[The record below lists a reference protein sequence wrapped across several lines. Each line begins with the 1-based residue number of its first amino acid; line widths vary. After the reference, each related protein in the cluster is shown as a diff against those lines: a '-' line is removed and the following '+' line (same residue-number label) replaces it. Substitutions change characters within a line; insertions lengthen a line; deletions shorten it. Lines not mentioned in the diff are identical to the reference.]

1 MDFSSLFN
9 YPGKKEEIKQEEFIF
24 MSDLSADDWLKI
36 FDLTEIYIFK
46 KGEIVVHSGDTE
58 RVLYIVKSGFLEVF
72 IPQKNK
78 TTGKKINNVNE
89 GSVFGELSFFDGRP
103 RSASVRAITDG
114 EIMSLSISAFEIL
127 SARDPELSRKML
139 LDLARILSIRI
150 RQLTFKLI
158 EL

>member
-1 MDFSSLFN
+1 M
-9 YPGKKEEIKQEEFIF
+9 YKRQ
-24 MSDLSADDWLKI
+24 
-36 FDLTEIYIFK
+36 
-46 KGEIVVHSGDTE
+46 
-58 RVLYIVKSGFLEVF
+58 VLYIVKSGFLEVF